1 MVHFVGTWFAPLI
14 GRLLDRM
21 GVRRMLWLEAG
32 YIVLSFTAMGLLAG
46 QLAGGAF
53 SSGGWQTWLV
63 FAAYILCVLFEQFMG
78 LIWEGWGVQY
88 VFYLAAL
95 SAILQLAAAGMVG
108 KTELSRV

>member
-1 MVHFVGTWFAPLI
+1 MPYYMVTLAYGCQKRIKIVFAPWVIINLLGQGADTVALLTIVVHFVGTWFAPLI

-63 FAAYILCVLFEQFMG
+63 FAA
-78 LIWEGWGVQY
+78 
-88 VFYLAAL
+88 
-95 SAILQLAAAGMVG
+95 
-108 KTELSRV
+108 